1 MKSLI
6 INQYSTMHAL
16 MSGVFDGMFAI
27 AEISQGGS
35 FGIGC
40 SHALAG
46 EMIALD
52 DTFFEIQGAGN
63 VRRFSEYDQLPFAQ
77 LTYFNP
83 SEQFPVS
90 DISKK
95 DLYSELSAQVNIN
108 NIFAAVKIEGVFK
121 KVWLRRTNYQKK
133 PYKTFIEA
141 IVEQSEETLHNVSG
155 VLVGF
160 WSPDIFHGI
169 SVAGFHIHFIDDE
182 RKNGGHVFDFE
193 LQSGLLS
200 YEPKQNIKIHLPDNS
215 EYINADLTVNDL
227 DEAIRKAEG

>member
-16 MSGVFDGMFAI
+16 MSGVFDGMFSI

-52 DTFFEIQGAGN
+52 DTFFEIQGTGN

-77 LTYFNP
+77 LTYFHP

-95 DLYSELSAQVNIN
+95 ELYSELSAQINID
-108 NIFAAVKIEGVFK
+108 NIFVAVKIEGIFK
-121 KVWLRRTNYQKK
+121 EIWLRRTNYQEK
-133 PYKTFIEA
+133 PYKTFVEA
-141 IVEQSEETLHNVSG
+141 TVEQSENILQNVSG
-155 VLVGF
+155 VMVGF
-160 WSPDIFHGI
+160 WTPDIFHGI
-169 SVAGFHIHFIDDE
+169 SVAGFHIHFIDDA

-193 LQSGLLS
+193 LQNGLLS
-200 YEPKQNIKIHLPDNS
+200 YELKQNIKVHLPDNS
-215 EYINADLTVNDL
+215 EYINADLKMNDL
-227 DEAIRKAEG
+227 ADAIRKSEG